1 MRKTNP
7 ERNIKFRNVQQNI
20 LSPAG
25 ESYYATHYIGSTI
38 RSVGYNEGRVSR
50 DIQPA
55 GFSSKDSIGLESMFP
70 RIASDFFKVQ
80 IPKAPPPLP
89 IQVHQ
94 IDRREYNMAHDTVR
108 PTTTSG
114 LQIARDPEY
123 IEEIPAVRNAPEYV
137 EEVDEGPA
145 EIVPEDV
152 EYIDEVAPQTRPDVP
167 EFIEPVAEKPLT
179 RKERKA
185 VFEDEQLAK
194 EQETKKINVATKQME
209 EKRAKQDEK
218 NRKAREKRARD
229 KAEKEAEPEA
239 QKEKPVEKAK
249 KPAKQTQKGKA

>member
-1 MRKTNP
+1 MRKTKP

-114 LQIARDPEY
+114 LQIAREPEY
-123 IEEIPAVRNAPEYV
+123 IEEVSAVRNAPEYV

-152 EYIDEVAPQTRPDVP
+152 EYIEEVAPQTRPDVP

-179 RKERKA
+179 RKEKKA
-185 VFEDEQLAK
+185 VFRDEQLAK
-194 EQETKKINVATKQME
+194 EQEAEAKQFE
-209 EKRAKQDEK
+209 ERRAKQDER
-218 NRKAREKRARD
+218 NRKAREKYARD
-229 KAEKEAEPEA
+229 KAEKEAKAEPEA

-249 KPAKQTQKGKA
+249 KTKKAKA

>member
-1 MRKTNP
+1 MRKTKP

-20 LSPAG
+20 LSPNS

-80 IPKAPPPLP
+80 IPKEPPPLP

-108 PTTTSG
+108 PSQTSG
-114 LQIARDPEY
+114 LQIAKE
-123 IEEIPAVRNAPEYV
+123 PEYV
-137 EEVDEGPA
+137 QEVDEGPA
-145 EIVPEDV
+145 QIVPDDV
-152 EYIDEVAPQTRPDVP
+152 EYVEEVAPQTRPDVP
-167 EFIEPVAEKPLT
+167 EFIEPVAEKPLS

-185 VFEDEQLAK
+185 LFAEQQSEA
-194 EQETKKINVATKQME
+194 EQQRVKAD
-209 EKRAKQDEK
+209 EKRFTEERAKKDEI
-218 NRKAREKRARD
+218 NRKAREKRAQK
-229 KAEKEAEPEA
+229 KAEAEAEAEA
-239 QKEKPVEKAK
+239 EQAAALQK
-249 KPAKQTQKGKA
+249 KPIQKIIKIKKGKA

>member
-1 MRKTNP
+1 MRKRNP
-7 ERNIKFRNVQQNI
+7 ERNIKFRSVQQNI

-38 RSVGYNEGRVSR
+38 RSAGYSEGRVSR

-55 GFSSKDSIGLESMFP
+55 GFSSKDSVGLESMFP

-94 IDRREYNMAHDTVR
+94 IDRQEYNRAHDFVR
-108 PTTTSG
+108 PATTSG
-114 LQIARDPEY
+114 LQIAREPQY
-123 IEEIPAVRNAPEYV
+123 IEEVPAVQNAPEYV

-145 EIVPEDV
+145 EMVPDDV
-152 EYIDEVAPQTRPDVP
+152 EYIEEVAPQTQPDVP
-167 EFIEPVAEKPLT
+167 EMIEPVAEKPLT

-185 VFEDEQLAK
+185 VFKDEEEAK
-194 EQETKKINVATKQME
+194 AIELEMKRAE
-209 EKRAKQDEK
+209 EKRAKQDER
-218 NRKAREKRARD
+218 NRKQREKRARD
-229 KAEKEAEPEA
+229 KAEKEAKAEA
-239 QKEKPVEKAK
+239 QAQAKKVVEQEKPVQKVIKIKKAK
-249 KPAKQTQKGKA
+249 A

>member
-152 EYIDEVAPQTRPDVP
+152 EYIEEVAPQTRPDVP
-167 EFIEPVAEKPLT
+167 EFIEPIAEKPLT

-194 EQETKKINVATKQME
+194 EQEADAKRFE
-209 EKRAKQDEK
+209 EQRAKKDEI
-218 NRKAREKRARD
+218 NRKAREKRAQK
-229 KAEKEAEPEA
+229 KAEAEAKAQAEA
-239 QKEKPVEKAK
+239 QKEKPVQKVIKIKKAK
-249 KPAKQTQKGKA
+249 A